1 MKSRRLEKPMMFSRP
16 RSLLA
21 GAVLSALCG
30 LAGAQES
37 APAPVEQRLHEEVQ
51 SLLVRLVESGALP
64 DPAQGISLA
73 APATRQPDFGAILDV
88 RWRAGNDT
96 GLPVLGVTPGS
107 SAAKLGVQPGD
118 RLLAVNGA
126 PLAGLGADADGRA
139 LAARALRDG
148 LLANSESIELSVAR
162 GESVQV
168 LRGAVD
174 VVQVPAYRLELGAA
188 IAGASIAGT
197 GGGDGV
203 SSCGRVSVFDVAP
216 RSQHLYKAVLI
227 AVDGK
232 LPGPTSSD
240 VFRLTPGRHVLRV
253 AEAIDPNQFGS
264 LQRLTRDRRRGDDHY
279 KDLEVDVQPGITYRL
294 ASRFNYDQRNSIR
307 DNAYWD
313 PVIWTELPEA
323 CR

>member
-1 MKSRRLEKPMMFSRP
+1 MTTRCLEKPMILSRP

-30 LAGAQES
+30 LAGAQET

-64 DPAQGISLA
+64 DEAGGIALA
-73 APATRQPDFGAILDV
+73 APASRQPDRGAFLDV
-88 RWRAGNDT
+88 RWRAGADT

-107 SAAKLGVQPGD
+107 SAARLGVQPGD
-118 RLLAVNGA
+118 RLLAVNGTT
-126 PLAGLGADADGRA
+126 LTGLGADGEGRSV
-139 LAARALRDG
+139 AAQALREA
-148 LLANSESIELSVAR
+148 LLANSEALELSVAR
-162 GESVQV
+162 GDAVQV
-168 LRGAVD
+168 LRGTVN

-203 SSCGRVSVFDVAP
+203 SSCGRISVFDVAP

-240 VFRLTPGRHVLRV
+240 VFRLEPGRHVLRV
-253 AEAIDPNQFGS
+253 AEAIDPKQFDS

-279 KDLEVDVQPGITYRL
+279 KDLEVDVQPGTTYRL

-313 PVIWTELPEA
+313 PVIWTEIPET